1 MGSVSASQAAQQ
13 VKTKPMPFNG
23 GNATASLLSGLE
35 WSEVVA
41 MAVHKDGA
49 FGFRAD
55 GTYEKMED
63 SKDQS
68 LWQQMQHFGALGLA
82 LPGSRIISFG
92 FTSPTVLDMENQ
104 TMTILGKSR
113 WCIGTR
119 AVVRPL
125 SSPDTVLLF
134 HEYGLFSF
142 NINDGSY
149 TKLSKERWA
158 FLKALVVDP
167 EKDIAYAFH
176 DNGVYKVDLV
186 TGISEKI
193 NGESWAL
200 TRCAVWTPTGILVLH
215 FSAIYRFDVQTGKYR
230 KEGLPECWGYAS
242 HAVDVGDGTALVFH
256 SSGLYKLNLSDASYS
271 KVENAGSMQFSWYA
285 LSGVWA
291 MRPETRCV
299 NNAAPINS

>member
-1 MGSVSASQAAQQ
+1 MDAQR
-13 VKTKPMPFNG
+13 
-23 GNATASLLSGLE
+23 
-35 WSEVVA
+35 W
-41 MAVHKDGA
+41 
-49 FGFRAD
+49 
-55 GTYEKMED
+55 
-63 SKDQS
+63 
-68 LWQQMQHFGALGLA
+68 MQNFGALGLA

-92 FTSPTVLDMENQ
+92 FASPTVLDMENQ

-113 WCIGTR
+113 WCMNTS

-134 HEYGLFSF
+134 HDCGLFSL

-149 TKLSKERWA
+149 TKLSKDRWA

-176 DNGVYKVDLV
+176 HNGVYKVDLV

-230 KEGLPECWGYAS
+230 KGELPENWAHAS

-256 SSGLYKLNLSDASYS
+256 SNGLYKLNLSDASYS
-271 KVENAGSMQFSWYA
+271 KVENAGSWCA
-285 LSGVWA
+285 VSGVWA

-299 NNAAPINS
+299 NMAVPDGC